1 MASQAETRSDDIRFN
16 EPQYFWAY
24 IHTSTR
30 AILTVKR
37 LIHIGSIKHQDDLEY
52 AIEEKKAGNDNIYII
67 IPNPILAM
75 SYVDATKEGIKWLEN
90 HGFYR
95 NNIGQWM
102 YPEKDRWTNLELG
115 SIVEGSEDPNEDQPA
130 SPTRRLELT

>member
-1 MASQAETRSDDIRFN
+1 
-16 EPQYFWAY
+16 
-24 IHTSTR
+24 
-30 AILTVKR
+30 
-37 LIHIGSIKHQDDLEY
+37 
-52 AIEEKKAGNDNIYII
+52 
-67 IPNPILAM
+67 M

-130 SPTRRLELT
+130 SPTRRLELTWGRLSCHRDLRRQQERLLLGYSQEVQEEQGQEEV